1 MKSLGWCCRTTTIV
15 AQRIN
20 RFHFLAHL
28 KTEPDTK
35 VSRPYNLNKKSCRYV
50 LGPSHEDIFLGR
62 QIIPIGSFQTFIVA
76 RDHGSGQWIV
86 ADENAMLV
94 SHDGEGA
101 LSDQMKTYLQL
112 KFN

>member
-1 MKSLGWCCRTTTIV
+1 MHYLALWSVASLRQPSGEGSKGWILVRG
-15 AQRIN
+15 
-20 RFHFLAHL
+20 F
-28 KTEPDTK
+28 PDF
-35 VSRPYNLNKKSCRYV
+35 V
-50 LGPSHEDIFLGR
+50 
-62 QIIPIGSFQTFIVA
+62 IGYRTFIVA
-76 RDHGSGQWIV
+76 RDNSSGQWIV